1 MLKKSL
7 FVAAAVA
14 MLAVSV
20 QAGEIKVH
28 TWPTTF
34 VAQEICTIPV
44 VMDVGYWIVVKD
56 QGSNKITLTQID
68 TKNFKGCTNI
78 KVENNF
84 ALTLTCSIAQDGPVG
99 GSFSCDFGPGVGSV
113 DLDPGANTVQVCA
126 YLSNADMKN
135 SNPKSNVKVAN
146 VKIYVVP
153 RA

>member
-14 MLAVSV
+14 MLAVSA

-34 VAQEICTIPV
+34 VPQEICTIPV

-56 QGSNKITLTQID
+56 QSKNKITLTQVDI
-68 TKNFKGCTNI
+68 KNFSGCTDI

-84 ALTLTCSIAQDGPVG
+84 ALTLTCTIGRDGPVDG
-99 GSFSCDFGPGVGSV
+99 KFSCDFGPGVSAL
-113 DLDPGANTVQVCA
+113 DLDPGANTVKVCA
-126 YLSNADMKN
+126 YLTDADMKN
-135 SNPKSNVKVAN
+135 SNPKENVKVAN
-146 VKIYVVP
+146 VKVWVVP